1 MSTALK
7 LASADPKPAK
17 QLTIERIEACILDLP
32 TTRAHRLSN
41 TEIWQQSVVLCRVI
55 LSDGSIGYGEGA
67 TLGGPRW
74 SEESVESIL
83 SCIQFYLAPAIKGQI
98 ATQFEQI
105 SVALSKA
112 ASRNNS
118 AKAAVESAIYDA
130 VGKALDVPASQ
141 FLGGRVHDSFE
152 VIWALASGDVDQEIE
167 EARAKLDRREHRRFK
182 VKVGFKSPQEDLAR
196 LTRLVEA
203 LPGCEFVIDVNQGW
217 TPAKAQRWVPV
228 LADLGVALIEQPLPA
243 DDMDGLARV
252 TRRSQVPVMIDE
264 GAFSNADIARAGRIG
279 AGNVLSLKL
288 VKSGGLMHMK
298 RAAAIAQAH
307 GMELYGG
314 CLLESGVGAA
324 AHLAVFSTLSDLHWG
339 TEHFGPRILVADTT
353 MGEIEY
359 RDFKIYC
366 PCGAGLGVSLNNDLI
381 RDCSRTTWGRP
392 S

>member
-1 MSTALK
+1 MSAALN
-7 LASADPKPAK
+7 LAVVVPKQAT
-17 QLTIERIEACILDLP
+17 QLTIERVEACILDLP

-55 LSDGSIGYGEGA
+55 LSDGAIGYGEGA

-74 SEESVESIL
+74 SEESVESIQ
-83 SCIQFYLAPAIKGQI
+83 SCIQVYLAPAIKGEI
-98 ATQFEQI
+98 ATQFEQL
-105 SVALSKA
+105 SLVLSKA

-130 VGKALDVPASQ
+130 VGKSLDVPASQ

-167 EARAKLDRREHRRFK
+167 EARGKLARREHRRFK
-182 VKVGFKSPQEDLAR
+182 VKVGFKPPQEDLAR
-196 LTRLVEA
+196 LARLVEA
-203 LPGCEFVIDVNQGW
+203 LPGCEFIVDVNQAW
-217 TPAKAQRWVPV
+217 TPAKAQRWMPA
-228 LADLGVALIEQPLPA
+228 LAELGVALVEQPLPA

-298 RAAAIAQAH
+298 RAAAIARAH

-314 CLLESGVGAA
+314 CLLESGVGTA
-324 AHLAVFSTLSDLHWG
+324 AHLAVFSTLPELHWG
-339 TEHFGPRILVADTT
+339 TEHFGPKILVTDTT
-353 MGEIEY
+353 LGEIVY
-359 RDFKIYC
+359 RDFNIHC
-366 PCGAGLGVSLNNDLI
+366 PGGAGLGVSLNDDLV
-381 RDCSRTTWGRP
+381 RDCSRTVWAMPG
-392 S
+392 